1 MRREYS
7 LYWLVNHITK
17 MVPNICSKQVVGIY
31 NSKGKL
37 IINSTKKS
45 KSKIRYSRTKKS
57 VKRIDPTTGKSET
70 IAICKIKAGYPGTRS
85 PKRLRK
91 RIH

>member
-1 MRREYS
+1 
-7 LYWLVNHITK
+7 
-17 MVPNICSKQVVGIY
+17 MVPNICSKNVVGIY
-31 NSKGKL
+31 DSKGKL
-37 IINSTKKS
+37 INSKNKS

>member
-1 MRREYS
+1 
-7 LYWLVNHITK
+7 
-17 MVPNICSKQVVGIY
+17 MVVNICSKKIIGIY
-31 NSKGKL
+31 NEKGKRT
-37 IINSTKKS
+37 NKKS
-45 KSKIRYSRTKKS
+45 KSKVRYSRTRKS
-57 VKRIDPTTGKSET
+57 VKRIDPKTGKSET